1 MEFFQF
7 HPTGL
12 AGLGVLLSEAARGEG
27 GILRN
32 SDNERFM
39 ERYAPTIKDLAP
51 RDMVARAMANEV
63 REGRGAGPDKAYV
76 YLDLTHLP
84 REQIDAKLPDITEFA
99 RTYLGVEPY
108 TEMIPVFPTAH
119 YAMGGI
125 PTNIKGEALAD
136 NHTVIPGLYAA
147 GEVACVSVHG
157 ANRLGTNSLLD
168 INVFGRRAGIYAA
181 EYAASTDFDDIVE
194 ERPEG
199 RVVDMIEQM
208 RDAGGS
214 ERVAAIRQELQATM
228 DINAQVYRTEG
239 SLKQALADIEGLKVR
254 YASVSVQDKGKR
266 FNTDLLEAI
275 ELGFLLDLAEVLVVS
290 ALARN
295 ESRGGHFREDYPT
308 RDDVN
313 FMRHTMA
320 YREPDGDGSPD
331 PPRLQARHRD
341 PLQADGAQVLMAT
354 DTDTATEAGAAPAQ
368 STTAM
373 TVTVK
378 ILRYNPEVSEE
389 STWESY
395 QVSAEP
401 TDRVLDALHKVKWD
415 IDGSLTF
422 RRSCAHGVC
431 GSDAMRI
438 NGKNRLACKTLLKDV
453 NPSQPI
459 TVEPIKGLPV
469 LKDLVVDMEPF
480 FAAYR
485 SVMPFLVT
493 TGNEP
498 TRERLQSQKDRDRF
512 DDTTKCILCAA
523 CTTSCP
529 VYWADGQYFGP
540 QAIVGAHR
548 FIFDSR
554 DEGTDQRLEILNDKE
569 GVWRCRTTFNC
580 TEACP
585 RGIEVTKAIQ
595 EVKRALIFRR

>member
-1 MEFFQF
+1 MD
-7 HPTGL
+7 
-12 AGLGVLLSEAARGEG
+12 V
-27 GILRN
+27 
-32 SDNERFM
+32 
-39 ERYAPTIKDLAP
+39 TI
-51 RDMVARAMANEV
+51 
-63 REGRGAGPDKAYV
+63 
-76 YLDLTHLP
+76 
-84 REQIDAKLPDITEFA
+84 
-99 RTYLGVEPY
+99 
-108 TEMIPVFPTAH
+108 
-119 YAMGGI
+119 
-125 PTNIKGEALAD
+125 
-136 NHTVIPGLYAA
+136 
-147 GEVACVSVHG
+147 
-157 ANRLGTNSLLD
+157 
-168 INVFGRRAGIYAA
+168 
-181 EYAASTDFDDIVE
+181 
-194 ERPEG
+194 
-199 RVVDMIEQM
+199 
-208 RDAGGS
+208 
-214 ERVAAIRQELQATM
+214 
-228 DINAQVYRTEG
+228 
-239 SLKQALADIEGLKVR
+239 
-254 YASVSVQDKGKR
+254 
-266 FNTDLLEAI
+266 
-275 ELGFLLDLAEVLVVS
+275 
-290 ALARN
+290 
-295 ESRGGHFREDYPT
+295 
-308 RDDVN
+308 
-313 FMRHTMA
+313 
-320 YREPDGDGSPD
+320 
-331 PPRLQARHRD
+331 
-341 PLQADGAQVLMAT
+341 
-354 DTDTATEAGAAPAQ
+354 
-368 STTAM
+368 
-373 TVTVK
+373 K

-389 STWESY
+389 SRWESY

-415 IDGSLTF
+415 LDGSLTF

-438 NGKNRLACKTLLKDV
+438 NGKNRLACKTLIKDV

-480 FAAYR
+480 FDAYR

-529 VYWADGQYFGP
+529 VYWTDGQYFGP

-595 EVKRALIFRR
+595 EVKRALIFRK